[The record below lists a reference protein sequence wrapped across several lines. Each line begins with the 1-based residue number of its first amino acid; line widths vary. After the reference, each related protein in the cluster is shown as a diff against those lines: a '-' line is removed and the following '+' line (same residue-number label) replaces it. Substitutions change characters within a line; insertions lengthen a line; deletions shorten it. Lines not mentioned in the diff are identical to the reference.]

1 MKHLAGIFHTLI
13 QWKRV
18 SCKNVLLRVSNHIV
32 QKSHQINTED
42 HLELLF
48 WKAFEK
54 GLNYENS
61 HDTKVPINGFRGGGT
76 MKVLF
81 LDKSLLCMS
90 KHKAFAK
97 ETLQQFPSN
106 IPHL

>member
-1 MKHLAGIFHTLI
+1 MQDNKKGLQHRLHETFSWYFPHTDLV
-13 QWKRV
+13 K

-61 HDTKVPINGFRGGGT
+61 HDTKVPINGFRGGRNNES
-76 MKVLF
+76 VIF
-81 LDKSLLCMS
+81 R
-90 KHKAFAK
+90 
-97 ETLQQFPSN
+97 
-106 IPHL
+106 

>member
-1 MKHLAGIFHTLI
+1 MVHIRPSTKHLAGIFHTLL

-18 SCKNVLLRVSNHIV
+18 SSKNVLLRVLNHIV

-48 WKAFEK
+48 WKAFER

-61 HDTKVPINGFRGGGT
+61 HDTEVPISGLRR
-76 MKVLF
+76 
-81 LDKSLLCMS
+81 
-90 KHKAFAK
+90 
-97 ETLQQFPSN
+97 
-106 IPHL
+106 

>member
-13 QWKRV
+13 EWKGV

-61 HDTKVPINGFRGGGT
+61 HDSKVPINGFRGEEQW
-76 MKVLF
+76 KCYF
-81 LDKSLLCMS
+81 
-90 KHKAFAK
+90 
-97 ETLQQFPSN
+97 
-106 IPHL
+106 